1 MSSPLDSTYGLWL
14 VSMFIMSIL
23 YGIGLLQSWLYF
35 HWYSNDHVFVKSLVV
50 ILLVL
55 ETLQIS
61 WYFDGTYYYFVEQF
75 GNFQA
80 FTYSPWENSAQ
91 LLAAYLSAFVVQA
104 YFAGTVWRL
113 DKGRRWAAVVIMMLA
128 LASISAGI
136 AQTVATAK
144 LSSLT
149 RLGETR
155 DITTVQAATAL
166 ATDLA
171 ITIALCFTFQSFK
184 SGMQSTN
191 AVLNNLIMYAVNRGV
206 LTSLCALLNLVLF
219 LALPGTFYFFI
230 GLMPS
235 SKLYM
240 NTMLATLN
248 TRQHI
253 RTKTSGFS
261 GASGGNSSDQ
271 ATMPMPVS
279 MGGGMS
285 LGGMGGM
292 GGMRQDYELP
302 VHIHRQV
309 EFSRDDSDM
318 FKKGLDADSV

>member
-1 MSSPLDSTYGLWL
+1 MHSPTTPRISALPSFRPTPW
-14 VSMFIMSIL
+14 
-23 YGIGLLQSWLYF
+23 QSWRTEP
-35 HWYSNDHVFVKSLVV
+35 DRTA
-50 ILLVL
+50 I
-55 ETLQIS
+55 
-61 WYFDGTYYYFVEQF
+61 
-75 GNFQA
+75 
-80 FTYSPWENSAQ
+80 
-91 LLAAYLSAFVVQA
+91 
-104 YFAGTVWRL
+104 
-113 DKGRRWAAVVIMMLA
+113 GR
-128 LASISAGI
+128 
-136 AQTVATAK
+136 
-144 LSSLT
+144 
-149 RLGETR
+149 
-155 DITTVQAATAL
+155 
-166 ATDLA
+166 
-171 ITIALCFTFQSFK
+171 
-184 SGMQSTN
+184 
-191 AVLNNLIMYAVNRGV
+191 
-206 LTSLCALLNLVLF
+206 SLCALLNLVLF

-309 EFSRDDSDM
+309 EFSRDDSDV
-318 FKKGLDADSV
+318 SVIFCAKLEPWVRVRGMGTMY

>member
-1 MSSPLDSTYGLWL
+1 MRFFSPPPFHFLINFST
-14 VSMFIMSIL
+14 
-23 YGIGLLQSWLYF
+23 
-35 HWYSNDHVFVKSLVV
+35 
-50 ILLVL
+50 
-55 ETLQIS
+55 
-61 WYFDGTYYYFVEQF
+61 
-75 GNFQA
+75 
-80 FTYSPWENSAQ
+80 
-91 LLAAYLSAFVVQA
+91 
-104 YFAGTVWRL
+104 
-113 DKGRRWAAVVIMMLA
+113 
-128 LASISAGI
+128 
-136 AQTVATAK
+136 
-144 LSSLT
+144 
-149 RLGETR
+149 
-155 DITTVQAATAL
+155 
-166 ATDLA
+166 
-171 ITIALCFTFQSFK
+171 
-184 SGMQSTN
+184 STN

-279 MGGGMS
+279 MGGGMT

-309 EFSRDDSDM
+309 EFSRDDSDVSVIFCAKLSFSGRRMGPHSKHRCNVLTTAQM

>member
-1 MSSPLDSTYGLWL
+1 M
-14 VSMFIMSIL
+14 
-23 YGIGLLQSWLYF
+23 
-35 HWYSNDHVFVKSLVV
+35 
-50 ILLVL
+50 
-55 ETLQIS
+55 
-61 WYFDGTYYYFVEQF
+61 
-75 GNFQA
+75 
-80 FTYSPWENSAQ
+80 
-91 LLAAYLSAFVVQA
+91 
-104 YFAGTVWRL
+104 
-113 DKGRRWAAVVIMMLA
+113 
-128 LASISAGI
+128 
-136 AQTVATAK
+136 
-144 LSSLT
+144 T

-184 SGMQSTN
+184 SGMQSCVSCLPSPFHFLTNFSASTN

-309 EFSRDDSDM
+309 EFSRDDSDV
-318 FKKGLDADSV
+318 SVTFCATLSFSGRHMGSKFEA

>member
-1 MSSPLDSTYGLWL
+1 MRFFSPPPFHFLTNFST
-14 VSMFIMSIL
+14 
-23 YGIGLLQSWLYF
+23 
-35 HWYSNDHVFVKSLVV
+35 
-50 ILLVL
+50 
-55 ETLQIS
+55 
-61 WYFDGTYYYFVEQF
+61 
-75 GNFQA
+75 
-80 FTYSPWENSAQ
+80 
-91 LLAAYLSAFVVQA
+91 
-104 YFAGTVWRL
+104 
-113 DKGRRWAAVVIMMLA
+113 
-128 LASISAGI
+128 
-136 AQTVATAK
+136 
-144 LSSLT
+144 
-149 RLGETR
+149 
-155 DITTVQAATAL
+155 
-166 ATDLA
+166 
-171 ITIALCFTFQSFK
+171 
-184 SGMQSTN
+184 STN

-279 MGGGMS
+279 MGGGMT

-309 EFSRDDSDM
+309 EFSRDDSDVSVISCAKLDAWVPQSKHTCNVLTTAQM